1 MGCEQAFLAN
11 GKTEDSDETDSEDDM
26 AYINNVE
33 HSAFLVNKL
42 KDSKIS
48 SPQKTINKSKK
59 SSKSDDKE
67 DKEKEVNQQNN
78 IKMSK
83 LKKYLEE
90 IASQNK
96 MRKTEKSCREA
107 ELCNYTSNN
116 SKYEY
121 TDFVAFIQCGLSKEN
136 DDQIYN
142 SSDSGSDTKG
152 EDTSFDSNSEAE
164 FGDNEEVSSSSED
177 EDGSVLPPSS
187 TTQTTNEPNENVN
200 SSFKSTAQNSDL
212 KLAKPSEKSSGSESE
227 CIFQS
232 EESDSDLE
240 ERTTSVTTLTTESDS
255 SELSEEDEHVIEIND
270 ANFLATSVANY
281 RRRQLQGLM
290 EVNMPEEIGIPLGKG
305 EE

>member
-1 MGCEQAFLAN
+1 
-11 GKTEDSDETDSEDDM
+11 
-26 AYINNVE
+26 
-33 HSAFLVNKL
+33 
-42 KDSKIS
+42 
-48 SPQKTINKSKK
+48 
-59 SSKSDDKE
+59 
-67 DKEKEVNQQNN
+67 
-78 IKMSK
+78 
-83 LKKYLEE
+83 
-90 IASQNK
+90 

-142 SSDSGSDTKG
+142 SSHSGSDTKSV
-152 EDTSFDSNSEAE
+152 DTSFDSNSEAA

-177 EDGSVLPPSS
+177 E
-187 TTQTTNEPNENVN
+187 NESVN
-200 SSFKSTAQNSDL
+200 SSSKSTAQNSDL

-240 ERTTSVTTLTTESDS
+240 EKTTSVTTLTTESDS

-270 ANFLATSVANY
+270 ANFLATS
-281 RRRQLQGLM
+281 
-290 EVNMPEEIGIPLGKG
+290 
-305 EE
+305 

>member
-11 GKTEDSDETDSEDDM
+11 GKTEDSDETDSEDDT

-48 SPQKTINKSKK
+48 YPQKTISKSKK
-59 SSKSDDKE
+59 GSKSDDKE

-96 MRKTEKSCREA
+96 IRKTEKYCREA
-107 ELCNYTSNN
+107 ELCNYTSSN
-116 SKYEY
+116 SKYEH
-121 TDFVAFIQCGLSKEN
+121 TDFVAFIQCGLSKGN

-152 EDTSFDSNSEAE
+152 EDTSFDSTSEAE
-164 FGDNEEVSSSSED
+164 FG
-177 EDGSVLPPSS
+177 
-187 TTQTTNEPNENVN
+187 
-200 SSFKSTAQNSDL
+200 A
-212 KLAKPSEKSSGSESE
+212 
-227 CIFQS
+227 
-232 EESDSDLE
+232 
-240 ERTTSVTTLTTESDS
+240 
-255 SELSEEDEHVIEIND
+255 
-270 ANFLATSVANY
+270 
-281 RRRQLQGLM
+281 
-290 EVNMPEEIGIPLGKG
+290 
-305 EE
+305 